1 MGHFLKHGQIEFVR
15 MVVRQA
21 YNGKE
26 INKLQTAGQIVRTN
40 SICPCYFFMR
50 KREEGKIDSVSQ
62 R

>member
-1 MGHFLKHGQIEFVR
+1 MGHFFKHGQIEFVR
-15 MVVRQA
+15 MVVRQD
-21 YNGKE
+21 YNNKE

-50 KREEGKIDSVSQ
+50 KGEESKIDSVSQ

>member
-1 MGHFLKHGQIEFVR
+1 MEHFLKHGQIEFVR

-26 INKLQTAGQIVRTN
+26 INKLQTVGQIVRTN
-40 SICPCYFFMR
+40 SICPCFFFMR
-50 KREEGKIDSVSQ
+50 KGEEGKIDSVSQ